1 MEINDGA
8 LKGRAPPGAAD
19 SSLSRVE
26 TSFLSFVCVPALL
39 AEGLNEPRPGGGGG
53 FPDRCVVRG
62 RKRESPT
69 RWAEFAE
76 WMFFSLCV
84 CFQLV
89 GGGVLDGRV
98 IPLAV
103 ACLLLLCVGAAAIC
117 PADAD

>member
-1 MEINDGA
+1 MN
-8 LKGRAPPGAAD
+8 R
-19 SSLSRVE
+19 
-26 TSFLSFVCVPALL
+26 
-39 AEGLNEPRPGGGGG
+39 GLGGVGG

-69 RWAEFAE
+69 RWADFGE
-76 WMFFSLCV
+76 WMFFSLHV

-89 GGGVLDGRV
+89 GGRWEGGRGLDGRV

-103 ACLLLLCVGAAAIC
+103 ARLLLLCVGAAAIC